1 MGKQAETTKIRT
13 PIMKWLQSQ
22 GWRAWKNAA
31 SAYSEAGLC
40 DVMAMRS
47 GELVCIETK
56 SPGKE
61 ATALQLRFLR
71 EMREAGARLAIV
83 AYSLDDVKSA
93 FKFAGIE

>member
-13 PIMKWLQSQ
+13 PIMAWLKSQ

-40 DVMAMRS
+40 DVMAMRC

-56 SPGKE
+56 SPGAE
-61 ATALQLRFLR
+61 PTALQQRFLR
-71 EMREAGARLAIV
+71 EMRESGARLAIV
-83 AYSLDDVKSA
+83 AYSLDEVKAA
-93 FKFAGIE
+93 FEIAGIK

>member
-1 MGKQAETTKIRT
+1 MA
-13 PIMKWLQSQ
+13 WLKSQ
-22 GWRAWKNAA
+22 GFRPWKNVG

-71 EMREAGARLAIV
+71 EMQDAGAKLAMV

-93 FKFAGIE
+93 FQLAGIR